1 MTTTEVRAAAVP
13 LTRQRRSKRHT
24 DLVRHDGHVRD
35 RSDAVDA
42 AGTTRRE
49 RLRAHAA
56 LVTLWA
62 GLTVTILAYAIAR
75 GSVGAVFLAVSV
87 ASVTRLAWTA
97 LRRSAQRDHAQPTRR
112 VSFIP

>member
-1 MTTTEVRAAAVP
+1 MTPTEVQAAALP
-13 LTRQRRSKRHT
+13 LTRQRRSKRHA
-24 DLVRHDGHVRD
+24 DLVRRDGRVRD

-42 AGTTRRE
+42 AATTHRE
-49 RLRAHAA
+49 RLRAHAG

-75 GSVGAVFLAVSV
+75 GSVGAVVLAASV

-97 LRRSAQRDHAQPTRR
+97 LRPSAQRDHVQPTRSI
-112 VSFIP
+112 SFIP